1 MSSIENQVN
10 VFKTQLMSM
19 FDAEKDFSPNETT
32 VLSSVLDHMINDKIR
47 ARTNPVYACLD
58 EVSKTW

>member
-1 MSSIENQVN
+1 
-10 VFKTQLMSM
+10 M